1 MGARPVAASGALS
14 GPRIGPARL
23 PPYDEAVIEVVAAV
37 ARGRA
42 TTYGDVASVLRDCGW
57 GGGPRTVG
65 SVLRR
70 HGAAVAWWRVVR
82 ADGGL
87 PVCDPGE
94 ALARHLAEGT
104 PLTGPPDAR
113 RVDLRRARAVLPSV
127 PAPPPAPSADREGGD
142 AGREG
147 AEVVEAAGAHR

>member
-1 MGARPVAASGALS
+1 VVRPAARPT

-23 PPYDEAVIEVVAAV
+23 PPYDEAVLEVVLTV
-37 ARGRA
+37 PPGTA
-42 TTYGDVASVLRDCGW
+42 TTYGDVAAVMRDSGW

-65 SVLRR
+65 SVMAR
-70 HGAAVAWWRVVR
+70 HGGAVAWWRVVR

-87 PVCDPGE
+87 PVSGPQE

-113 RVDLRRARAVLPSV
+113 RVDLRRARAVLAPV
-127 PAPPPAPSADREGGD
+127 PPPEPPGPPGPP
-142 AGREG
+142 GPG
-147 AEVVEAAGAHR
+147 A